1 MKRRQFLSLAAGAAA
16 LPAVSRFA
24 WAQAYPSRPVRIVVG
39 FAAGGGADILAR
51 LIGQWLSERL
61 GEPFVI
67 ENRLGAGTNIAT
79 EAVVRAPPDGYT
91 MLVVGPSNAI
101 NATLYDKRNFN
112 FIRDIAPVATIVRAP
127 LVMVVNPSSSAKT
140 VPEFIAYAKANPG
153 KISMASG
160 GIGSTAHVAG
170 ELFNMMAGVNLV
182 HVPYRGM
189 PPALTDL
196 LGGQVQGMFADMS
209 SIEYVKANK
218 LRALAVTT
226 AMRSDALPDVPIIGD
241 FVQGYEASTW
251 NGVGA
256 PKNTPPEII
265 DKLNKEINNGLTDP
279 NIKRRLADMGYTMFA
294 SSPAEFGKFI
304 AEETEKWGKVIKF
317 AGIKAD

>member
-1 MKRRQFLSLAAGAAA
+1 
-16 LPAVSRFA
+16 
-24 WAQAYPSRPVRIVVG
+24 
-39 FAAGGGADILAR
+39 
-51 LIGQWLSERL
+51 
-61 GEPFVI
+61 
-67 ENRLGAGTNIAT
+67 
-79 EAVVRAPPDGYT
+79 
-91 MLVVGPSNAI
+91 
-101 NATLYDKRNFN
+101 
-112 FIRDIAPVATIVRAP
+112 
-127 LVMVVNPSSSAKT
+127 
-140 VPEFIAYAKANPG
+140 
-153 KISMASG
+153 
-160 GIGSTAHVAG
+160 
-170 ELFNMMAGVNLV
+170 MMAGINLV

-209 SIEYVKANK
+209 SIECLKANK

-279 NIKRRLADMGYTMFA
+279 SIKRRLADMGYTMFA
-294 SSPAEFGKFI
+294 SSPADFGKFI
-304 AEETEKWGKVIKF
+304 AEETEKWGKVIR
-317 AGIKAD
+317 AANITIQ